1 MAVPSAPD
9 AAERAGVV
17 RRDLLAQPPDVERRL
32 EEMTDGGEALAPVRR
47 REIGVDPVEHL
58 LRRREVPGGL
68 EHEQPILRR
77 PEHVQLPVRAD
88 VVEPG
93 VRPRVGQEHEAL
105 VEPHGEA
112 VRHGGRV

>member
-1 MAVPSAPD
+1 MAVPSAPTRPS
-9 AAERAGVV
+9 APRVV
-17 RRDLLAQPPDVERRL
+17 RRDLLAQPSDVERRL

-47 REIGVDPVEHL
+47 REVGVDPVEHL

-68 EHEQPILRR
+68 EHEQPIVRR
-77 PEHVQLPVRAD
+77 PEHVQLAVRAD

-112 VRHGGRV
+112 VGHGGRV